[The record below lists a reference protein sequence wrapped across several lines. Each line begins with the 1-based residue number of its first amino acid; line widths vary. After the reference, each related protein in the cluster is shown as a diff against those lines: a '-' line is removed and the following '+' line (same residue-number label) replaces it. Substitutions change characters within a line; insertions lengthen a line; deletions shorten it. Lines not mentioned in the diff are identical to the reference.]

1 MVEDYDNILVPVDGS
16 ETAERAFDKAVKI
29 ALDNNAHLDVL
40 NVIDTRQFMGEM
52 QDTLISGDTIYQM
65 TQDSEEYLKSLKE
78 WAKEHFNFTDVSYHI
93 RYGSPKRIIAVDF
106 IKEKSNITIVGILGS
121 AFFDKYRWAI
131 DFDERC
137 IWINPLE
144 TTQKDE

>member
-52 QDTLISGDTIYQM
+52 QDTWTC
-65 TQDSEEYLKSLKE
+65 LK
-78 WAKEHFNFTDVSYHI
+78 
-93 RYGSPKRIIAVDF
+93 IAFRQTRNTVCY
-106 IKEKSNITIVGILGS
+106 SILR
-121 AFFDKYRWAI
+121 FLFM
-131 DFDERC
+131 
-137 IWINPLE
+137 L
-144 TTQKDE
+144 